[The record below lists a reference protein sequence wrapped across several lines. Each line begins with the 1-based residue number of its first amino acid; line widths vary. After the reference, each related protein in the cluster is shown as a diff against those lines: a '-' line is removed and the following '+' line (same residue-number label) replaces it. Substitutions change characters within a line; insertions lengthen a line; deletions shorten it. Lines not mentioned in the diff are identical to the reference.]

1 MYMEKSIEELLEEAK
16 IRYPIGS
23 NVSNYNLGI
32 NCKFITKAIPRK
44 HHFYDGSIVVDGTFG
59 GTYTIYS
66 NNKWADIIQLSQ
78 PIIDF
83 HFNL

>member
-1 MYMEKSIEELLEEAK
+1 MEKSMKELLEEAK

-23 NVSNYNLGI
+23 DVSNYNLGLQ
-32 NCKFITKAIPRK
+32 CKFITKAIPRK
-44 HHFYDGSIVVDGTFG
+44 NSYDGSIVVDGTFG
-59 GTYTIYS
+59 RTYTIYY
-66 NNKWADIIQLSQ
+66 NGKWADIIQSSQ